1 MVSWGPNQVFSVPG
15 GSNSAAGSATTPL
28 AFGSSA
34 PAPASGG
41 LFGAPASSGGGMFG
55 SPAPAGGGLFGASA
69 PAPATGGLFGAPPPA
84 TSGGLFGTPAPAG
97 GGMFGAPA
105 PATGGLFGAPA
116 PAGGGMFGA
125 PAPAT
130 GGLFG
135 APAPAPSSLFGTPTP
150 APQQY
155 QIPAQAA
162 LQAHADASARQ
173 EAAKIQ
179 SSLESLYNSY
189 NGVSNSSSESSPF
202 VSIVYND
209 MTPEQLQWHFAHSQ
223 AGSLAIPPKPPQVS
237 EKDWLNAV
245 VRNPNPTLYLPM
257 ALVGAEAL
265 QARLGWQQE
274 RAHSLHQGV
283 ELLEA
288 TRASVEQRVQQYK
301 EELAALVRIHMGL
314 NRRLLETMRKV
325 EIVRCMNIPFQ
336 DEEINAME
344 RLVAMRRHIEQV
356 GAMLDSV
363 RNAKPPI
370 LQDIDLPD
378 KTILTSVLT
387 EHYKTLVQLSEVV
400 QKDKRDVTLLK
411 ERERKQNTSGLRHK
425 GVRFLCAE
433 K

>member
-15 GSNSAAGSATTPL
+15 GSSSTAGSATTPL

-41 LFGAPASSGGGMFG
+41 LFGAPAPSGGGMFG
-55 SPAPAGGGLFGASA
+55 SPAPAGGGLFGA

-84 TSGGLFGTPAPAG
+84 ASGGLFGTPAPAG
-97 GGMFGAPA
+97 GGMFGAPSS
-105 PATGGLFGAPA
+105 ATGGLFGAPA
-116 PAGGGMFGA
+116 PAGSGMFGV

-135 APAPAPSSLFGTPTP
+135 APAPAPSSLFGTPAP

-189 NGVSNSSSESSPF
+189 NGVTNSSSESSPF

-209 MTPEQLQWHFAHSQ
+209 MTPEQLQWHFANSQ

-245 VRNPNPTLYLPM
+245 VRNPNPSLYLPM

-356 GAMLDSV
+356 GAMLESV
-363 RNAKPPI
+363 RSAKPPI

-387 EHYKTLVQLSEVV
+387 EHYTTLVQLSEVV

-411 ERERKQNTSGLRHK
+411 ERQRKQNTSGLQHK
-425 GVRFLCAE
+425 GARFLCAE